1 MPKKRNTTM
10 KIRKIKKGRKVT
22 GGLKQK
28 DPSLTSWQAVYKM
41 IENPTSTLTKIAYGS
56 LKGFIF
62 KLDVPPS
69 PENSE
74 FFGLNTAGTDFNVP
88 IYSLIFK
95 FAIVSATE
103 EELPNLVVPGD
114 SKSYGKDS
122 EDLESFKMESQVQ
135 QNIYVTTATPSGKPI
150 CLAVADFSYFDKT
163 ASDALLKKLRLKKGN
178 DDKVNAMLDY
188 LIRNVTPCRKL
199 GMITME
205 LADSNFKELYDFSND
220 ALIFDNLIKYAL
232 AQIFILF
239 TKLKVF
245 NYDCHFANVLGK
257 DDGTKTFLIDFGR
270 TLNFANRIPFPEAGT
285 IIMREYNTITGGN
298 YKNDLREVVEFS
310 VTDLYSGGRT
320 TDDMVIARMEKI
332 VKFLAYIDYIT
343 NTTYF
348 DMIYIGMR
356 PQMIGFLRYLYG
368 ESFSSDWINSPPVWT
383 LTPDA
388 KMKYQSLLPFIRS
401 LTEAPMGAVN
411 RLSRAAMITMM
422 DDGRL
427 FSIRPKISYDRS
439 DVSSWTQVDDDTFSN
454 ELRGGVKKRSLSS
467 HRTKKRKSK
476 NQYN

>member
-1 MPKKRNTTM
+1 MPKKKTTRKM
-10 KIRKIKKGRKVT
+10 KKERKVKK

-28 DPSLTSWQAVYKM
+28 DPSLTSWEAVYKM
-41 IENPTSTLTKIAYGS
+41 IENPVSTLKKIAYSS

-74 FFGLNTAGTDFNVP
+74 FFGLNASRTDFNVP

-95 FAIVSATE
+95 FAIVSATKE
-103 EELPNLVVPGD
+103 KLPDLVVPGD

-122 EDLESFKMESQVQ
+122 EDLESFKTESQVQ
-135 QNIYVTTATPSGKPI
+135 QNIYVATTSPSGKPI

-163 ASDALLKKLRLKKGN
+163 ASDVLLEKLRLKKEN
-178 DDKVNAMLDY
+178 DDKVNAVLDY

-205 LADSNFKELYDFSND
+205 LADSNFKELYDFSSN
-220 ALIFDNLIKYAL
+220 ASIFDNLIKYAL

-270 TLNFANRIPFPEAGT
+270 TLNFANKVPFPEAGT
-285 IIMREYNTITGGN
+285 IIMREYNTITGKN

-332 VKFLAYIDYIT
+332 VKFLAYTDYVT
-343 NTTYF
+343 NTRYF
-348 DMIYIGMR
+348 DMTGLGMR

-368 ESFSSDWINSPPVWT
+368 ESFSSDWEGSPPVWT
-383 LTPDA
+383 LTPDTET
-388 KMKYQSLLPFIRS
+388 KYQSLLPVIRS
-401 LTEAPMGAVN
+401 LTEAPVGAVN
-411 RLSRAAMITMM
+411 RLSRATMVTMM

-427 FSIRPKISYDRS
+427 FSIQPKVSYDRS
-439 DVSSWTQVDDDTFSN
+439 EVSLWSQEEDDTFSN
-454 ELRGGVKKRSLSS
+454 ELRGGGKKRYSS
-467 HRTKKRKSK
+467 SRRTKKRK
-476 NQYN
+476 Y

>member
-1 MPKKRNTTM
+1 M
-10 KIRKIKKGRKVT
+10 KIRKMKKGRKIK

-41 IENPTSTLTKIAYGS
+41 IENPASTLKKIAYGS

-62 KLDVPPS
+62 KLDVPPR

-74 FFGLNTAGTDFNVP
+74 FFGLNAAGTDFNVP

-103 EELPNLVVPGD
+103 EELPDLVVPGD
-114 SKSYGKDS
+114 SKSYGKDT
-122 EDLESFKMESQVQ
+122 EDLESFKIESQVQ
-135 QNIYVTTATPSGKPI
+135 QNIYVATATPSGKPI

-163 ASDALLKKLRLKKGN
+163 ASDVLLEKLRLKRGN
-178 DDKVNAMLDY
+178 DAKVNAMLGY
-188 LIRNVTPCRKL
+188 LIQNVTPCRKL

-205 LADSNFKELYDFSND
+205 LADSNFKELYDFSSN
-220 ALIFDNLIKYAL
+220 ASIFDNLIKYAL

-270 TLNFANRIPFPEAGT
+270 TLNFTNRNPFPEAGT

-298 YKNDLREVVEFS
+298 YRNDLIEVVGFS
-310 VTDLYSGGRT
+310 VTDLYFGGRT
-320 TDDMVIARMEKI
+320 TEEMVIARMEKI
-332 VKFLAYIDYIT
+332 VKFLAYTDYVT

-348 DMIYIGMR
+348 DMISLGMR

-368 ESFSSDWINSPPVWT
+368 ESFSDDWIKRPPDWT
-383 LTPDA
+383 LTPNA
-388 KMKYQSLLPFIRS
+388 KIKYQSLLPVIRS
-401 LTEAPMGAVN
+401 LTEAPVGAVN
-411 RLSRAAMITMM
+411 RLSRAAVETMM
-422 DDGRL
+422 DDKRL
-427 FSIRPKISYDRS
+427 FSIQPKVSYDRS
-439 DVSSWTQVDDDTFSN
+439 DTSGWSKTKPKVLYDSSDDSFEN
-454 ELRGGVKKRSLSS
+454 ELRGGRKKRSLSS
-467 HRTKKRKSK
+467 RRTKKRR
-476 NQYN
+476 